1 MTSKINTDLPEFET
15 LKRFLSEERE
25 AYKKHYNIENSEGM
39 RTIEGADSILTWLE
53 NFNLFT
59 SFLRKPFTPLFF

>member
-25 AYKKHYNIENSEGM
+25 AYKKHYNIENSEVEIIKNYIFKLDYM
-39 RTIEGADSILTWLE
+39 
-53 NFNLFT
+53 FNLIFED
-59 SFLRKPFTPLFF
+59 